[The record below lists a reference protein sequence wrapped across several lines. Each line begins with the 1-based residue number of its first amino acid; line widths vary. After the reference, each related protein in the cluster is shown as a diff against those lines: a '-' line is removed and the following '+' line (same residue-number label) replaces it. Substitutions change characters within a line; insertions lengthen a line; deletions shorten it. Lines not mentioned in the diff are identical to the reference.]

1 MGLRL
6 TEFAGLAEKAAPR
19 RHSSGSSVPG
29 SRLPALDESILLRVA
44 RGETAAMHELVRDFR
59 KIIWGLARRMS
70 PTVADAEDATQDI
83 LFDIWCKGHRFDASR
98 GSAAAFIVTMAKN
111 RLIDRLRRAAKDPL
125 TNAEDSLADLHSHSQ
140 ASVTVGLTAKQRRV
154 LCPIQRS
161 VLELWLT
168 HDLTHL
174 EIASRLGMPLGTVK
188 SLRRRAL
195 ARLRTLESV

>member
-1 MGLRL
+1 L
-6 TEFAGLAEKAAPR
+6 TEFAGPAEKPATSR
-19 RHSSGSSVPG
+19 NFSGSSVRT

-44 RGETAAMHELVRDFR
+44 RGETAAMHELVREFR
-59 KIIWGLARRMS
+59 KIIWSLARRMS

-83 LFDIWCKGHRFDASR
+83 LFDIWRKGHRFDASR
-98 GSAAAFIVTMAKN
+98 GSAAAFLVTMAKN
-111 RLIDRLRRAAKDPL
+111 RLIDRLRRASKDPL
-125 TNAEDSLADLHSHSQ
+125 TNAEDSLASLQSTSQ
-140 ASVTVGLTAKQRRV
+140 VSVTTGLTPGQRRA

-174 EIASRLGMPLGTVK
+174 EIANRLGMPLGTVK